1 MTRQSTDIYKRLVQL
16 NDEQVRYAIEHQVSD
31 PSSRHYGGIVNEHT
45 GIPSPSHGGTAGF
58 IASLASA
65 VCVPESRCYSEPQ
78 TLTALEQ
85 AVDYMLN
92 RQHADGT
99 ISLGG
104 TNFHSPPDTSF
115 VVAGMCQVYRLLAS
129 RGGQRAHTATA
140 KVRTFLERTIPALT
154 TGGCHTPNHRWVM
167 TAALASLHNIFGR
180 QELVDRANV
189 WLAEGMDCT
198 EDGEWTERSNGIY
211 NTVSN
216 IMLYYTAQY
225 LDRPELLDHVRRNLK
240 MMVYMVHHDG
250 EVVTDYS
257 DRQDFGLPHYLSEYF
272 LSYRLMAEY
281 DRDPLFAS
289 MYDASA
295 STLKHLGPVNNH
307 ALLGYLSFPCE
318 HLDEL
323 DRAPLPEQYE
333 ETFNATHPIEE
344 HLAQM
349 EQAGHHSRILHSRMH
364 TAFGAPV
371 VRYRDQDTS
380 VTMMARTSSFFSLR
394 HGKVKLHGI
403 RLSSLFSPGIVHMD
417 TLKKDALS
425 YKLQASMEKGYNA
438 PLAAENLPQSAFEPI
453 SPWYLLPHQKREL
466 THVQKHLVEAEVIP
480 QDSEWII
487 KLHTSDLEDVITQ
500 VVFLFGADNQLS
512 GPSLVKHSD
521 QLSSWK
527 DGVLRCQSGEDWIE
541 IEGGAFQHKIP
552 AINGADQPG
561 PGIHAVTVNL
571 LSPYDTTFRIRLS
584 GQKS

>member
-1 MTRQSTDIYKRLVQL
+1 MSTQSTELYKRLVQL
-16 NDEQVRYAIEHQVSD
+16 NDEHVRYAIEHQVNDEST
-31 PSSRHYGGIVNEHT
+31 HHHGGIVNEHT
-45 GIPSPSHGGTAGF
+45 GIPSPSHTGTAGH

-65 VCVPESRCYSEPQ
+65 VCVEESRYYGDPQ
-78 TLTALEQ
+78 ALAALEH
-85 AVDYMLN
+85 AIDYMLN

-115 VVAGMCQVYRLLAS
+115 VVAGMCQVYKLLAS
-129 RGGQRAHTATA
+129 RGGDNTQSAAA
-140 KVRTFLERTIPALT
+140 KVRQFLELTIPALT
-154 TGGCHTPNHRWVM
+154 TGGCHTPNHRWVI
-167 TAALASLHNIFGR
+167 TAALASLHDIFGR

-216 IMLYYTAQY
+216 IMLYYTAIY
-225 LDRPELLDHVRRNLK
+225 LNRTELLEHVRRNLR

-272 LSYRLMAEY
+272 LCYRLMAEY

-289 MYDASA
+289 MYDAAATS
-295 STLKHLGPVNNH
+295 LKHLGPVNNH

-323 DRAPLPEQYE
+323 ERAPLPKQYE
-333 ETFNATHPIEE
+333 KAYNMSHPIEE

-349 EQAGHHSRILHSRMH
+349 EQVGHHSRILHSRMH

-371 VRYRDQDTS
+371 VRYRDHETS
-380 VTMMARTSSFFSLR
+380 VTVMARTASFFSLR

-403 RLSSLFSPGIVHMD
+403 RLSTLFSPGIVHMD
-417 TLKKDALS
+417 KLS
-425 YKLQASMEKGYNA
+425 QRTDGYKLHASMDKGYNG
-438 PLAAENLPQSAFEPI
+438 PLAAEDLPLTASEAI
-453 SPWYLLPHQKREL
+453 SPWYLLPHHKREL
-466 THVQKHLVEAEVIP
+466 THVQQHQVDAAITP
-480 QDSEWII
+480 HDSEWRIH
-487 KLHTSDLEDVITQ
+487 LQTSDLEDVLTQ
-500 VVFLFGADNQLS
+500 VVFLFSTDTKLSGNGLQAHSNQLS
-512 GPSLVKHSD
+512 L
-521 QLSSWK
+521 WK
-527 DGVLRCQSGEDWIE
+527 DGALRAEAGEDWIE
-541 IEGGAFQHKIP
+541 IDGGSYQHTVP
-552 AINGADQPG
+552 ALNGADHPG
-561 PGIHAVTVNL
+561 PGIHAVVVNL

-584 GQKS
+584 GTKG